1 MNRNYSSAEFVRDVS
16 LPAAF
21 GLALFVSLLLA
32 PTSSSAEDSGT
43 NYLNQVTVSARFGFN
58 MSARFKGLA
67 ALPLPMSSRLTAR
80 GDHYNYDDGYVLT
93 DNSGNFGGQTWYWG
107 YDNSASQIAGNTV
120 LLSRSTVMGG
130 SAAQS
135 LDSEPSVGAEV
146 VFRRQLGGRE
156 WFRFGVEAA
165 ANYQNMT
172 ASGSSSNH
180 RCISLHRRH
189 HAADGDV
196 RLSLSGQLRRTG
208 LCHRRFPGQFEQ
220 HHGPRRRDGQ
230 RK

>member
-16 LPAAF
+16 LRAAL
-21 GLALFVSLLLA
+21 GLALFVTLLLA
-32 PTSSSAEDSGT
+32 PAASSAEDSGT
-43 NYLNQVTVSARFGFN
+43 NYLNQVTVSARVGFN

-67 ALPLPMSSRLTAR
+67 ALPQPMSSRLTAR
-80 GDHYNYDDGYVLT
+80 GDRYNYDDGYVLT

-130 SAAQS
+130 SAGQS

-146 VFRRQLGGRE
+146 GFRRQLGRRE

-165 ANYQNMT
+165 ANYQDMT
-172 ASGSSSNH
+172 ASGSSSGIASVS
-180 RCISLHRRH
+180 RTTD
-189 HAADGDV
+189 AYPFTAGTTPPTAT
-196 RLSLSGQLRRTG
+196 SGSVYQG
-208 LCHRRFPGQFEQ
+208 SYE
-220 HHGPRRRDGQ
+220 GP
-230 RK
+230 